1 MITIDHIGVT
11 DHETEDAREIDMWI
25 ESDLQTDDVDEV
37 GNGTFV
43 IGEMI
48 PERGIEDA
56 ARTLLTRTRAIEVMK
71 IEIGSHEPEA
81 LKLVTFVYP
90 IVLPMDMPLI
100 VPTSLR
106 NPLFLLAKPM
116 RKRRRNAWQSWRH
129 GRRRWLRTKSERR
142 RSFPLEGLESC

>member
-11 DHETEDAREIDMWI
+11 DYETEDAREIDIWI
-25 ESDLQTDDVDEV
+25 ESDLQTDDVDGV

-56 ARTLLTRTRAIEVMK
+56 ARTLLTHTRAIEVMK

-81 LKLVTFVYP
+81 LKLVTFVYS
-90 IVLPMDMPLI
+90 IVLLMDLPLI
-100 VPTSLR
+100 I
-106 NPLFLLAKPM
+106 
-116 RKRRRNAWQSWRH
+116 
-129 GRRRWLRTKSERR
+129 
-142 RSFPLEGLESC
+142 